1 MARVNST
8 LAGRSVASRLLYF
21 VVRNLLWLLMLVWMR
36 VRVTGRHNVPT
47 SGAFIL
53 APIHRSAA
61 DIPLASLAVHRRV
74 RFMGKDALW
83 KKRPVG
89 MFISALGGFPVTR
102 GSADLEALKRC
113 IAVLDNG
120 EPLVMFPEGTR
131 QQGPTVHRLF
141 DGAAYVAL
149 KAGVP
154 IVPVGI
160 GGSEH
165 VMRKGSRSIRSQR
178 CRVVV
183 GAPIHPPDTSGRA
196 PRDVVAAVTAQ
207 LADSLQRAFDQARRD
222 ARVAD

>member
-8 LAGRSVASRLLYF
+8 LAGGSMASRLLYF
-21 VVRNLLWLLMLVWMR
+21 VVRNFLWLLMLVWLR
-36 VRVTGRHNVPT
+36 VRVTGRRNVPA

-53 APIHRSAA
+53 APIHRSAV

-74 RFMGKDALW
+74 RFMGKDSLW
-83 KKRPVG
+83 KKRPIGV
-89 MFISALGGFPVTR
+89 FLSALGGFPVTR

-113 IAVLDNG
+113 ITVLANG

-131 QQGPTVHRLF
+131 QFGAKVHPLF
-141 DGAAYVAL
+141 DGPAYVAL

-165 VMRKGSRSIRSQR
+165 VMSKGSKSIRSQR

-183 GAPIHPPDTSGRA
+183 AAPIYPPDTAGKA
-196 PRDVVAAVTAQ
+196 PRDIVAELTAE
-207 LADSLQRAFDQARRD
+207 LSDSLQRAFDQARRD
-222 ARVAD
+222 ARTAD

>member
-8 LAGRSVASRLLYF
+8 LAGGSMPSRFLYF
-21 VVRNLLWLLMLVWMR
+21 VVRNFLWLLMLVWLR
-36 VRVTGRHNVPT
+36 VRVTGRHNVPA

-53 APIHRSAA
+53 APIHRSAV

-74 RFMGKDALW
+74 RFMGKDSLW
-83 KKRPVG
+83 KKRPIGV
-89 MFISALGGFPVTR
+89 FLSALGGFPVTR

-113 IAVLDNG
+113 IAVLANG

-131 QQGPTVHRLF
+131 QFGAQVHPLF
-141 DGAAYVAL
+141 DGPAYVAL

-165 VMRKGSRSIRSQR
+165 VMSKGSRSIRSQR

-183 GAPIHPPDTSGRA
+183 AAPIYPPDTAGKA
-196 PRDVVAAVTAQ
+196 PRDIVAGLTAE
-207 LADSLQRAFDQARRD
+207 LSDSLQRAFDQARRD
-222 ARVAD
+222 ARTAD